1 MKEDV
6 KPIKKKL
13 SVKIR
18 RLEKLETTDDRPP
31 NG

>member
-1 MKEDV
+1 MKEDA
-6 KPIKKKL
+6 KPAKTKL
-13 SVKIR
+13 NVKIR